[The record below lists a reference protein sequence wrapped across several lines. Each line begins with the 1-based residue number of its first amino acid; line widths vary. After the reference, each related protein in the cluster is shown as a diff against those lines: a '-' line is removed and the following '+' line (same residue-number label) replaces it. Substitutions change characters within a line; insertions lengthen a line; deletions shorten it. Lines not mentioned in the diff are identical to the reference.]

1 MKIIT
6 VRRNEKGWSRAE
18 LGRRSRVHPA
28 REGQIENGRV
38 IPYDVE
44 LARIAA
50 ALEWTDDPRVLL
62 TEAVE
67 SHSGAA
73 R

>member
-1 MKIIT
+1 MDAK
-6 VRRNEKGWSRAE
+6 RREKGWSNAE
-18 LGRRSRVHPA
+18 LGRQSRIHPA
-28 REGQIENGRV
+28 RIGQFQLGRTV
-38 IPYDVE
+38 PYDVE

-50 ALEWTDDPRVLL
+50 ALEWADDPRVLL

>member
-6 VRRNEKGWSRAE
+6 VERMKKDWSRAE
-18 LGRRSRVHPA
+18 LGRQSRVHPA
-28 REGQIENGRV
+28 RVGAIENDRV
-38 IPYDVE
+38 RPYDVE

-73 R
+73 S